1 MSEYYD
7 GLPEEDKPYFEAG
20 MAEKVKAAK
29 KWIEDN
35 HIDSADM
42 MFEDAAKKYEAEIS
56 RTAFTAI
63 MHAWCEMFGGI

>member
-7 GLPEEDKPYFEAG
+7 SLPDEDKPYFERG
-20 MAEKVKAAK
+20 MAEKARAAK
-29 KWIEDN
+29 KWIEEN
-35 HIDSADM
+35 NLDSANM
-42 MFEDAAKKYEAEIS
+42 SFEEAALKYEAEVS